1 MTLNITYLSPR
12 VIYQSGDFRLTDT
25 NTGKPLDYWAQK
37 QIIVSRFD
45 WAALVA
51 FCGAA
56 HTGQEYVPEWIANQ
70 VASINPQG
78 AFEELVEKLR
88 EADAWLSNFA
98 ARSRAFTIS
107 VGAFVG
113 TSPVFVMLSNYER
126 LDQRPQK
133 GRIRVADKL
142 SVTRVRPNKPR
153 LIVTGRPAAVDL
165 KDRYYLSARLRGD
178 PTPVD
183 AYQDLARI
191 NRRAAQRDGSIS
203 EGCFTSHLTIIR
215 EYGGQPHDFPKD
227 RDYLPAFIDMHGVK
241 LPPLKRE
248 VDEQGRPKAIQLTGV
263 SGASFT
269 PSEDFFKKALAEKP
283 NDASTLSNY
292 GNFLRARH
300 DIGGAEAAYK
310 AAIDADPS
318 LASAHGNYAILL
330 SEDRGDKSAAEREYE
345 LAVAASPSD
354 VLQLTNFAVFKW
366 IYQNDVEGAA
376 ELFQRAL
383 STENNSYAQGR
394 YAFFLE
400 RGRGDLNEAES
411 RYLSALAASPG
422 EPYTATKYGFF
433 LWNVRQRPDEALSYF
448 EQAVATEPPHVE
460 GLLGLAAFEMI
471 ERKNY
476 ERARRLLRRA
486 LKTQPNNST
495 ALALYA
501 HALSKT
507 GRREAVVEQLYRRA
521 LEIDENHAMS
531 LANLAQ
537 VLLHR
542 DGHDAEAVSLLT
554 RCVEAGSDEASS
566 LDAWFYRYG
575 YRLHDLPQSLSAI
588 KQLVARGVRSKGWD
602 FSGDIEAASQ
612 SAHPNV
618 DLVITL
624 AAVISGEE
632 APSSLNRFPEWLQ
645 AG

>member
-25 NTGKPLDYWAQK
+25 NTGRPLDYWAQK

-70 VASINPQG
+70 VGSINPQG
-78 AFEELVEKLR
+78 AFEELIEKLQ
-88 EADAWLSNFA
+88 EADAWLRNA
-98 ARSRAFTIS
+98 TAHSRAFTIS

-126 LDQRPQK
+126 LDRPPQK
-133 GRIRVADKL
+133 GRIRVANKL
-142 SVTRVRPNKPR
+142 SVTRIRPNRPR

-165 KDRYYLSARLRGD
+165 KDRYFLLARLRGD
-178 PTPVD
+178 PAPVD
-183 AYQDLARI
+183 AYQALARI

-215 EYGGQPHDFPKD
+215 EYGGQPHGFPED
-227 RDYLPAFIDMHGVK
+227 RDYLPAIVDMHGVK
-241 LPPLKRE
+241 LPPLKRA
-248 VDEQGRPKAIQLTGV
+248 VDEQGRPRAIQLVGV
-263 SGASFT
+263 SGGSFD
-269 PSEDFFKKALAEKP
+269 PSEGFFKKALAEKP

-300 DIGGAEAAYK
+300 DIDGAEAAYK

-318 LASAHGNYAILL
+318 HASAHGNYAILL
-330 SEDRGDKSAAEREYE
+330 SEDRGDNSAAEREYE
-345 LAVAASPSD
+345 LAVAAGPSD

-366 IYQNDVEGAA
+366 LYQNDIDGAE

-383 STENNSYAQGR
+383 ATQDNSYAQGR

-400 RGRGDLNEAES
+400 RARGDLNEAES
-411 RYLSALAASPG
+411 RYVNALAANPG

-433 LWNVRQRPDEALSYF
+433 LWNVRQRPDQAHGYF
-448 EQAVATEPPHVE
+448 ELAAAAEPPHVE
-460 GLLGLAAFEMI
+460 GLLGLAALEMI

-476 ERARRLLRRA
+476 GRARRLLRRA
-486 LKTQPNNST
+486 LKMQPNDPT

-521 LEIDENHAMS
+521 LTIDKNHAMS

-537 VLLHR
+537 ILLHR
-542 DGHDAEAVSLLT
+542 DGRDAEAISLLN
-554 RCVEAGSDEASS
+554 RCIEAGTDEASS
-566 LDAWFYRYG
+566 LDAWFYQYA
-575 YRLHDLPQSLSAI
+575 YRLQDLPQSLAAI
-588 KQLVARGVRSKGWD
+588 KQLVSRGVRSKGWD
-602 FSGDIEAASQ
+602 FSSDIEAASQ
-612 SAHPNV
+612 TSHPNV
-618 DLVITL
+618 DLVTAL

-632 APSSLNRFPEWLQ
+632 APSSLDRFPEWLQ